1 MDSNIKM
8 VIHCGEKTIEVDER
22 TLYDTGTL
30 RALAT
35 HFENS
40 SHPFWWDVFNTLAEL
55 AHGNSCDDTIASDQ
69 FLEHLQ
75 LANHGWDHYSVARQR
90 AAGKALREKLI
101 QQETAAKRA
110 PYQQD

>member
-8 VIHCGEKTIEVDER
+8 VLHCGEKTIEVDER

-35 HFENS
+35 HFHKSEHRFWRNVFS
-40 SHPFWWDVFNTLAEL
+40 SLADL
-55 AHGNSCDDTIASDQ
+55 AHSNSCDQTIEGDQ
-69 FLEHLQ
+69 FCEHLE
-75 LANHGWDHYSVARQR
+75 LLNHGWDHYSVARQR